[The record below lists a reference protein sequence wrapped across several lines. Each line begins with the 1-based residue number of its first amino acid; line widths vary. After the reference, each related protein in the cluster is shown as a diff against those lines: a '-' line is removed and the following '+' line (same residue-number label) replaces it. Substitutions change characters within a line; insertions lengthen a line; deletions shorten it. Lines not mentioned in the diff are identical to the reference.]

1 MIGSKDILSLNF
13 YKKEQ
18 FTGSYRGMRY
28 CIKKVSENETDL
40 FRVTFWPGPY
50 CYDATDESRKTSA
63 VFPFTEEGKQQAV
76 DYLNEQWELN
86 KDLFAQCAYH

>member
-1 MIGSKDILSLNF
+1 MIASEDLLSLNF

-28 CIKKVSENETDL
+28 CIKKVKEEETDL

-50 CYDATDESRKTSA
+50 CFDAADESTKTSA
-63 VFPFTEEGKQQAV
+63 VFAFTEEGKQQAA
-76 DYLNEQWELN
+76 DYLNEQWQQK
-86 KDLFAQCAYH
+86 KDLFSQCAYY